1 MLETFENDMNCTPL
15 CLLTVSVLLTHVLIY
30 FVSSYVID
38 KRTPSVST
46 GRSYKCSLP
55 GNRALLRLS
64 DKSLAAIQISTFT
77 FWKKS

>member
-1 MLETFENDMNCTPL
+1 M
-15 CLLTVSVLLTHVLIY
+15 VGIK
-30 FVSSYVID
+30 ID

-77 FWKKS
+77 FWKKVIKNNESS